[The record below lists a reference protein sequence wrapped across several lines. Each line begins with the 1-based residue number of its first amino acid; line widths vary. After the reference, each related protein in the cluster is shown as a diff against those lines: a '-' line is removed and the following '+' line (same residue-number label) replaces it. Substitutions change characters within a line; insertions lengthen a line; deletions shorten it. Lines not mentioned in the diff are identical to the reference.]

1 MTFQGK
7 ARWMKHLYTPDNA
20 FGASKYKAGI
30 WVSKETA
37 DQIKKAGVQKKV
49 KEDEKGPWIEF
60 TRDEV
65 KVMKGQPVFFTPPI
79 LEDKNGASIISYV
92 DEYGKT
98 VKSYN
103 DPAKKT
109 SIKKQGENI
118 LIGNDSDVQ
127 LTVAVF
133 DTMKGKGQRLES
145 VRILDLIE
153 YRPEGE
159 QTSFAGNKPA
169 ETEPAPAAQPATP
182 TKKAASPF

>member
-1 MTFQGK
+1 
-7 ARWMKHLYTPDNA
+7 MKHLYVPDEA

-30 WVSKETA
+30 WIGKEE
-37 DQIKKAGVQKKV
+37 IEEYKKSGIQKKI
-49 KEDEKGPWIEF
+49 KSDEKGEWVEF
-60 TRDEV
+60 TRDSV
-65 KVMKGQPVFFTPPI
+65 KMINGQPVFFTPPI

-153 YRPEGE
+153 Y
-159 QTSFAGNKPA
+159 KPA
-169 ETEPAPAAQPATP
+169 ETEPVPVVQPATP
-182 TKKAASPF
+182 AKKVASPF